1 MLIKHVVPKR
11 LTVTILVL
19 MLLGSVLVKEAAA
32 AAGQIV
38 SYGPG
43 KHLALDKDRE
53 GWQAI
58 AEGQAY
64 TLRVDAQGAMTF
76 LKNGRAVAN
85 GKLRGSMAK
94 LSAAGSSYGQLK
106 LKADKIKIALAD
118 DGFYGWTLK
127 YKTDKIKVLKNRKKV
142 GKVVF
147 YPNTGKLKAKDVK
160 NQEVAVMAGS
170 SRISGILAPFLMGNE
185 VNMDRRVCLVLML
198 LALNR

>member
-1 MLIKHVVPKR
+1 MGMRPVVPNR
-11 LTVTILVL
+11 LTVTVLVL
-19 MLLGSVLVKEAAA
+19 MLLGLVLVKQAA

-38 SYGPG
+38 TYGPG
-43 KHLALDKDRE
+43 KHLAIDKDRE

-64 TLRVDAQGAMTF
+64 TLRVDAQGAITF

-85 GKLRGSMAK
+85 GKMRGSTVK
-94 LSAAGSSYGQLK
+94 LSAAGAPYGQLK

-127 YKTDKIKVLKNRKKV
+127 YKTDKIKVLKDRKKV
-142 GKVVF
+142 GKVAF

-160 NQEVAVMAGS
+160 NQEVAVLTGAG
-170 SRISGILAPFLMGNE
+170 RLSGILAPFLMGNE
-185 VNMDRRVCLVLML
+185 VNMDRRVCLVLL
-198 LALNR
+198 FLALNR